1 MAARLLVAVLLS
13 LCACTPPPK
22 TAAPEPPPAR
32 SVDAP
37 APVAIVG
44 KASWYGAFHH
54 GRRTASG
61 EIFDMRSLTAAHRTL
76 PLGTRL
82 RVTNLAN
89 GRVVDVRVNDRGP
102 YVAGRILDVSRGV
115 AVALDAVAAG
125 VFPVQLVILDGA
137 SETAPRH
144 PDVRRPS
151 PSPGRAA
158 VPGAPLLPSV
168 RS

>member
-1 MAARLLVAVLLS
+1 MATRLLVVLILS
-13 LCACTPPPK
+13 VSACTPPPK
-22 TAAPEPPPAR
+22 TAAPEP
-32 SVDAP
+32 SP
-37 APVAIVG
+37 APRVEAPTPTVIIG

-61 EIFDMRSLTAAHRTL
+61 EIFDMRALTAAHRTL

-102 YVAGRILDVSRGV
+102 FVPGRILDVSRGV

-125 VFPVQLVILDGA
+125 VFPVRLDILH
-137 SETAPRH
+137 RY
-144 PDVRRPS
+144 
-151 PSPGRAA
+151 
-158 VPGAPLLPSV
+158 
-168 RS
+168 